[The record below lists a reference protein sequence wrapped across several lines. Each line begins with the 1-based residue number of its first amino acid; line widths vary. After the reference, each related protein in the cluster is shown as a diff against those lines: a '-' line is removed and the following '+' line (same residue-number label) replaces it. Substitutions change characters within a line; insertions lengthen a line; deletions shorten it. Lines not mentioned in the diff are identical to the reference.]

1 MARGKVRCGYC
12 QTIFNALDSLED
24 EWHEA
29 PPEPSD
35 LSTTTKTPIQEP
47 ANPEFESIRNDTD
60 TINEPDTPQAD
71 QEPFPAG
78 ESDNFIVEELP
89 DTSVQSEMDELH
101 LFSTEPS
108 EYPEPEE
115 IQGTAVETD
124 QISGTEDVAETD
136 ELHLFSTELP
146 EYPEP
151 EEIQGTA
158 VETDQISGTEG
169 VTEADELHLFS
180 TEPPEYPEPEEI
192 QGTTVEADQVRGT
205 GDVTETDEPYM
216 FSTEPS
222 EFPEP
227 EEIPGQSTEE
237 PGEDEEPLPLI
248 EIEDLTPDD
257 ATAWI
262 PDHSPAPAGQAE
274 EKSAEPPA
282 AEKHQETQP
291 EPVSEGYLKLA
302 PASTAE
308 FSGMYPEQDIPL
320 ALREELQQALEPGR
334 GKKVFFR
341 LLGILVLISVLA
353 AQALYFYRTPL
364 SQHTELRPVIATLCK
379 MLRCDL
385 PLRND
390 IGEGLQTLGMIRR
403 SISIDPEHADRLR
416 IQATIFNKA
425 EYAQVF
431 PIVEVSLLNEVGKVL
446 AMRRFMPKDYIQD
459 ATQISKGIGAKSIH
473 EINIEVVKPSVPV
486 IAYQFDFR

>member
-29 PPEPSD
+29 PPEPST
-35 LSTTTKTPIQEP
+35 LSTTTNTPIQEP

-124 QISGTEDVAETD
+124 QISGTEDAAETD

-151 EEIQGTA
+151 EEIQ
-158 VETDQISGTEG
+158 
-169 VTEADELHLFS
+169 
-180 TEPPEYPEPEEI
+180 
-192 QGTTVEADQVRGT
+192 
-205 GDVTETDEPYM
+205 
-216 FSTEPS
+216 
-222 EFPEP
+222 
-227 EEIPGQSTEE
+227 GQSTEE

-320 ALREELQQALEPGR
+320 ALREELQQALEPGS
-334 GKKVFFR
+334 GKKVFFW

-379 MLRCDL
+379 MLRCEL

-390 IGEGLQTLGMIRR
+390 IGEGLQTLGMIQR

>member
-1 MARGKVRCGYC
+1 MHTTCPHCQTVFRVTSEQLNMARGKVRCGYC

-124 QISGTEDVAETD
+124 QISGTEDATETD

-151 EEIQGTA
+151 KEIQ
-158 VETDQISGTEG
+158 
-169 VTEADELHLFS
+169 
-180 TEPPEYPEPEEI
+180 
-192 QGTTVEADQVRGT
+192 
-205 GDVTETDEPYM
+205 
-216 FSTEPS
+216 
-222 EFPEP
+222 
-227 EEIPGQSTEE
+227 GQSTEE

>member
-29 PPEPSD
+29 PKEPSD
-35 LSTTTKTPIQEP
+35 LSTTTNTPIQEP

-60 TINEPDTPQAD
+60 TINEPATPQAD

-124 QISGTEDVAETD
+124 QISGTEDAAETD
-136 ELHLFSTELP
+136 DLHLFSTELP
-146 EYPEP
+146 
-151 EEIQGTA
+151 
-158 VETDQISGTEG
+158 
-169 VTEADELHLFS
+169 
-180 TEPPEYPEPEEI
+180 
-192 QGTTVEADQVRGT
+192 
-205 GDVTETDEPYM
+205 
-216 FSTEPS
+216 

-262 PDHSPAPAGQAE
+262 PDQTPAPTWQAE
-274 EKSAEPPA
+274 EKSAEPPV
-282 AEKHQETQP
+282 AETHQES

-334 GKKVFFR
+334 GKKVFFW

-379 MLRCDL
+379 MLRCEL

-390 IGEGLQTLGMIRR
+390 IGEGLQTLGMIQR